1 VGITTES
8 TPGLSSHS
16 LRFALLLALLGQA
29 FVLLASFSVLNGATM
44 AVAFGAAFAVTRPR
58 LRVSWWMLAFIPLIV
73 LAAYPPLAFDETLYH
88 LPYIERVARSGS
100 IGLHDDIR
108 FGVFPLLHELLCVP
122 LFVAF
127 GPTATHFVA
136 VIQLAILGRLLVEWP
151 ERRAA
156 GWLAAAMVLGNPAL
170 IGVSAVTYVET
181 ALTLFVAAGFFCLR
195 RERRFHPLL
204 AGFFLGTAM
213 SVKYLGLLFAA
224 AGLLYAGR
232 KFPRYLLGVAIGAA
246 PMIARIFVL
255 TGNPIHPFFVN
266 SEWTVATPLTDFAM
280 QATRLMRLLY
290 DITFDRARA
299 GEQPPYTLFFA
310 IALFV
315 GIVLAR
321 QWRLGAIC
329 LAYVVAFVVVMP
341 VDSRY
346 LLPLVPLVSIP
357 AAIYLAERFS
367 KRALYAIAIVAALPL
382 LLYPAYWIARR
393 GWPYDVHQRIT
404 ALRALERK
412 GEGRVYVCGAEELK
426 WFGGDELVGDHYG
439 PYAYEKVFNGGLETL
454 DARWFVVSK
463 RHCRDAWRN
472 AIAAHAERVYEDS
485 DAELWRR

>member
-1 VGITTES
+1 MGITTES

-29 FVLLASFSVLNGATM
+29 FVLLATFGVLNGATM
-44 AVAFGAAFAVTRPR
+44 AVAFGAAFALTRPQ
-58 LRVSWWMLAFIPLIV
+58 LRFSWWMLAFLPLMA

-88 LPYIERVARSGS
+88 LPYIERLARTGT
-100 IGLHDDIR
+100 IGLYDDIR

-136 VIQLAILGRLLVEWP
+136 VLQLAILGGLLVEWP
-151 ERRAA
+151 DRRDA

-170 IGVSAVTYVET
+170 IGVSAVVYVET
-181 ALTLFVAAGFFCLR
+181 ALTLFVAAGFFCLQ

-204 AGFFLGTAM
+204 AGFFLGTAI
-213 SVKYLGLLFAA
+213 SVKYLGILFAA
-224 AGLLYAGR
+224 AGLLYAWR
-232 KFPRYLLGVAIGAA
+232 SVPRYVAGVAIGAT
-246 PMIARIFVL
+246 PMIARIAFL
-255 TGNPIHPFFVN
+255 TGNPLHPFFVK
-266 SEWTVATPLTDFAM
+266 SDWAVATPLADIAT
-280 QATRLMRLLY
+280 QATRLLRLFY

-310 IALFV
+310 IALFIAV
-315 GIVLAR
+315 VLAR
-321 QWRLGAIC
+321 HWRLGAIC
-329 LAYVVAFVVVMP
+329 LAYLVAFVVLMP

-346 LLPLVPLVSIP
+346 LLPLAPLVSIP
-357 AAIYLAERFS
+357 AATYLAERVS
-367 KRALYAIAIVAALPL
+367 KRTLVAIAIVAALPL

-393 GWPYDVHQRIT
+393 GWPYDVRERIT

-426 WFGGDELVGDHYG
+426 WFGGDELIGDHYG

-472 AIAAHAERVYEDS
+472 AIAAHAERVYEDP